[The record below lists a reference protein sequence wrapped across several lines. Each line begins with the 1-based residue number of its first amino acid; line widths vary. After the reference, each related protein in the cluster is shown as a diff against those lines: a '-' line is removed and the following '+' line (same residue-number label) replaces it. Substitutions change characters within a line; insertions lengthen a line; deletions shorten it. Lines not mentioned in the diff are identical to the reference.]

1 MLLFISHRL
10 PSHFFVVVWSPDD
23 LESLKHTYSNEHSQR
38 RTSAAIH
45 HYTAWKPQCTYMSQV
60 WTKNTNSTPIKQ
72 HVNTARCTQP
82 YTRTQ
87 TDACTLEDAQT
98 PSFGGLWC
106 GGCTMRMMMKA
117 LLYYAACCHYPT
129 LQTEPDRGPSSSTI
143 PAVNIHVIAQQQLS
157 GKIRSVITEVNLS
170 QSLIRS
176 IRVVSIHD

>member
-1 MLLFISHRL
+1 MHIHV
-10 PSHFFVVVWSPDD
+10 PSLDQ
-23 LESLKHTYSNEHSQR
+23 KHKFR
-38 RTSAAIH
+38 A
-45 HYTAWKPQCTYMSQV
+45 
-60 WTKNTNSTPIKQ
+60 TPIKQ

-82 YTRTQ
+82 YARTQ

-106 GGCTMRMMMKA
+106 GGCMMRMMMKA

-176 IRVVSIHD
+176 IRVVSIHDQRGTIKDGPPCRWTSVPFWKRSVSDKEAH